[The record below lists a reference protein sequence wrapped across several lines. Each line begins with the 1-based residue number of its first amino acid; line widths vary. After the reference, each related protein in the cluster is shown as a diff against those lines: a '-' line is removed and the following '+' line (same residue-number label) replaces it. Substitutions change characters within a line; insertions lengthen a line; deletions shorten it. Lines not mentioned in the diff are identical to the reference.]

1 MAEPYFRVHRSQLL
15 PAIAAASEA
24 VDHRAK
30 IPVLANLLLKPQGET
45 LLLRG
50 TDLDIEIETVCD
62 LLDEGSGMTIS
73 LKAADLRD
81 IVKNLPENAE
91 IEFRP
96 SRHHGQ
102 VEIAAGR
109 AKFSIASLPE
119 ADFPSI
125 ASAMSGSVFQVDMA
139 QVCHALAKVA
149 YAVLK
154 VEVGRAYLSGI
165 HMRPIEA
172 GRKIDFVAADGRGM
186 ALVRIDT
193 GGEVDFAGILLP
205 LKTAGAIRKIFSE
218 AREPAQIEIGPNMIR
233 VTCSGT
239 TLFSRLIDAIFPHN
253 YMEIIPT
260 DPERTAVTTVA
271 ALSAAVTRVSLVGT
285 EVDKDSIYVTLGEGM
300 MRVELSSKEGESAVD
315 YVPIEYE
322 GEDGYYTGFN
332 RKTLADTLAS
342 LSTQDVR
349 ISFGG
354 SQANVVFRPIADI
367 DETFVIS
374 PLRVRSEVAA

>member
-1 MAEPYFRVHRSQLL
+1 MADLYFRVHRSQLL
-15 PAIAAASEA
+15 PALMAAIEA

-30 IPVLANLLLKPQGET
+30 IPVLANVLLKPRGGE
-45 LLLRG
+45 LVVRG
-50 TDLDIEIETVCD
+50 TDLDIEIEAVCD
-62 LLDEGSGMTIS
+62 LLDEGIAMAVT

-81 IVKNLPENAE
+81 IVKNLPETSE
-91 IEFRP
+91 IEFRS
-96 SRHHGQ
+96 SRSHGQ
-102 VEIAAGR
+102 VEISAGR
-109 AKFSIASLPE
+109 SKFSISSLPE

-125 ASAMSGSVFQVDMA
+125 ATALSGSVFQIDMA
-139 QVCHALAKVA
+139 EVCHALAKVA

-154 VEVGRAYLSGI
+154 VETGRAYLTGI
-165 HMRPIEA
+165 HIRPIEA

-193 GGEVDFAGILLP
+193 GGEVDFAGILLS
-205 LKTAGAIRKIFSE
+205 LKTAGAIRKIFAE
-218 AREPAQIEIGPNMIR
+218 AREPAKIEIGPNMIS
-233 VTCSGT
+233 VACGGVS
-239 TLFSRLIDAIFPHN
+239 LFSRLIDGVFPQN

-285 EVDKDSIYVTLGEGM
+285 ELDKDSIYVTLGEGV
-300 MRVELSSKEGESAVD
+300 MRVELSSKDGESAVD
-315 YVPIEYE
+315 YVPIEYD

-332 RKTLADTLAS
+332 RKTLSDTLAS

-354 SQANVVFRPIADI
+354 SQPNVVFKPVADL

-374 PLRVRSEVAA
+374 PLRVRSEAA